1 MDKIENIKY
10 YFDIGSSTIKLYE
23 YETTLELI
31 EEKSIIF
38 KKDFSEE
45 IGVSEENIMLF
56 IDFIKEVKSKYN
68 LSKDNT
74 EIYAT
79 GIWRKIP
86 EKQLLDIKEKFKN
99 LNLEFNVISH
109 DEENDYFEKAM
120 MGNYNKKRIMMV
132 NMGGKTTEL
141 VIFSGDK
148 VEEKINL
155 NVGVSD
161 VLTEFSNINDLD
173 SKITSEEVIN
183 YILDLLKNENIDFN
197 CDIAIHTGGELRFQ
211 KLVKYNLKENTFFD
225 DGIHK
230 LYVTYED
237 FEKKNKEIMEK
248 VSLAELQSLMPKNPT
263 WMNGAKA
270 GVLLGQAIFKKAN
283 IKYIIPSD
291 LNLIHGVIKENK

>member
-1 MDKIENIKY
+1 MDKTENIKY

-99 LNLEFNVISH
+99 L
-109 DEENDYFEKAM
+109 
-120 MGNYNKKRIMMV
+120 
-132 NMGGKTTEL
+132 
-141 VIFSGDK
+141 
-148 VEEKINL
+148 KI
-155 NVGVSD
+155 
-161 VLTEFSNINDLD
+161 
-173 SKITSEEVIN
+173 
-183 YILDLLKNENIDFN
+183 
-197 CDIAIHTGGELRFQ
+197 
-211 KLVKYNLKENTFFD
+211 
-225 DGIHK
+225 
-230 LYVTYED
+230 
-237 FEKKNKEIMEK
+237 
-248 VSLAELQSLMPKNPT
+248 
-263 WMNGAKA
+263 
-270 GVLLGQAIFKKAN
+270 
-283 IKYIIPSD
+283 
-291 LNLIHGVIKENK
+291 